1 MSGLLSAEAWAK
13 VWTYRST
20 FLLGLLNT
28 VETAFFAL
36 ILAFALGII
45 FGLMATC
52 GNKILRGIARV
63 YVELIQNTP
72 LLLQLCFLYYAL
84 AFAGKSL
91 GILVTGVIALGVYT
105 GAYMSEVIRAGIQSI
120 PKGQFEAAHS
130 QGFHPPQPRAQLR

>member
-1 MSGLLSAEAWAK
+1 MFQTHLTIFEGGAAYVWIAQRRSVAK

-63 YVELIQNTP
+63 SMWN
-72 LLLQLCFLYYAL
+72 
-84 AFAGKSL
+84 
-91 GILVTGVIALGVYT
+91 
-105 GAYMSEVIRAGIQSI
+105 
-120 PKGQFEAAHS
+120 
-130 QGFHPPQPRAQLR
+130 